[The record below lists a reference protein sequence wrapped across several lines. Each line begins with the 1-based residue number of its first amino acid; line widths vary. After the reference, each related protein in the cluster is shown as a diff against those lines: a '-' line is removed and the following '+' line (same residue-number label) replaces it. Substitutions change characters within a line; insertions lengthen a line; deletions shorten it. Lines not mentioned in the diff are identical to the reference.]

1 MPDDRTQRGA
11 PDRSRVSGTEDYEI
25 EHFAKHHGLT
35 RQQARD
41 LIAKYGNSRKE
52 LVAAVSR
59 MKAGEQVG

>member
-11 PDRSRVSGTEDYEI
+11 PDRNRVLGTENYEV

-35 RQQARD
+35 HQQAYD
-41 LIAKYGNSRKE
+41 LIATYGNSRKE

-59 MKAGEQVG
+59 MKTAG